1 MYKTVI
7 DLGNG
12 KVASQTYATGQE
24 AWDARDR
31 AYDAGFTQIRVEG
44 APTVI
49 AGADGFRCEL
59 R

>member
-12 KVASQTYATGQE
+12 KVASQTYATEQE

-31 AYDAGFTQIRVEG
+31 AYHAGFAVVRVEG
-44 APTVI
+44 AATIV
-49 AGADGFRCEL
+49 AGSDGYRSEL